1 MFTFCCSFVT
11 TDKTRNRVGGK
22 TRKKTVFRRK
32 KILVNLSDTS
42 SFFAALYF
50 PFLVPFRVSK
60 GNDSFIAMSFN
71 SMPVQRSRWFLYRIP
86 LHSRP
91 QRDINRVD
99 MNSICQIAS
108 KYSLALPYLARLLRT
123 KRLSS
128 KTLKFVSVGLSML
141 RHFPASSYVLQA
153 CSKLR
158 YGTKTHMGGYLHI
171 LRKHTT
177 SSCVP
182 RRIK

>member
-1 MFTFCCSFVT
+1 
-11 TDKTRNRVGGK
+11 
-22 TRKKTVFRRK
+22 
-32 KILVNLSDTS
+32 
-42 SFFAALYF
+42 
-50 PFLVPFRVSK
+50 
-60 GNDSFIAMSFN
+60 MSFN

-91 QRDINRVD
+91 QTDINRVD

-128 KTLKFVSVGLSML
+128 NTLRFASVGLSML
-141 RHFPASSYVLQA
+141 WHVPASSYVLQA
-153 CSKLR
+153 CSTLR

-182 RRIK
+182 RRIKWRVCYQKYAFSRGHLLHVALILIYHAAFYFKQEKWCKNIKSHGTKMLKEKGKGNNVNGFSR